1 MAEYNSI
8 RVEHGAGGFGG
19 PLVITP
25 TEQKN
30 KVMFITGG
38 GAEPECLQKIV
49 ELTGLI
55 PVKGGKRTNNRYYIY
70 NKV

>member
-25 TEQKN
+25 TEQK
-30 KVMFITGG
+30 TRL
-38 GAEPECLQKIV
+38 CLLLVAVLSLNVSRK
-49 ELTGLI
+49 L
-55 PVKGGKRTNNRYYIY
+55 
-70 NKV
+70 